1 MDTGS
6 FEIAFE
12 LGIIVY
18 VEMAL
23 KWNNISGVYTLSTP
37 GQFIPFF
44 IALTQFITTSYQVV
58 KYALIQSIEE
68 DEGAPEGEFALSAR
82 DTNTDNYMQGIM
94 MNVRT

>member
-1 MDTGS
+1 MGTGL

-23 KWNNISGVYTLSTP
+23 KWNNILGVHTLRTP
-37 GQFIPFF
+37 GQFMPFF
-44 IALTQFITTSYQVV
+44 IALAQFITTSYQVG
-58 KYALIQSIEE
+58 KYALIQSIET

-82 DTNTDNYMQGIM
+82 DTNTDNYMQGIT